1 MRAAPRFETS
11 SIFRNL
17 VGRERVKAT
26 TERVQLN
33 EVEVL
38 ALRCHLS
45 RSVQAR
51 VVHPLVDH
59 ADGTLERAQMRDGV
73 FGEHRQSEAGQQLG
87 DGVVDLGIVMVR
99 TPGQH
104 DSVRAGFFHPPQRL
118 FALGPHVALEL
129 LVLGPGLIDGSVDFS
144 TGRQLRVPLD
154 DASIRFSQ
162 LEEQAFLQVVLL
174 VVGQPRVQERRSV
187 GFTQLVDVEA
197 QRLGVACDDRAVVV
211 VASTFAFLALPF
223 GAGHPDEVRVL
234 LEQVHHVAVRKLRG
248 IAHRLGRHG
257 LDARLVGFL
266 S

>member
-1 MRAAPRFETS
+1 M
-11 SIFRNL
+11 I
-17 VGRERVKAT
+17 
-26 TERVQLN
+26 
-33 EVEVL
+33 
-38 ALRCHLS
+38 
-45 RSVQAR
+45 
-51 VVHPLVDH
+51 HPLVDH
-59 ADGTLERAQMRDGV
+59 ADGTLERAQMRNGV
-73 FGEHRQSEAGQQLG
+73 FGEHRQAEAGQQLG

-99 TPGQH
+99 TSGQH

-129 LVLGPGLIDGSVDFS
+129 FVLGPSFVDGSINLG

-154 DASIRFSQ
+154 NASIRFSQ

-174 VVGQPRVQERRSV
+174 VVGQPRVQERRRIRLA
-187 GFTQLVDVEA
+187 QLIDVEA

-211 VASTFAFLALPF
+211 VAGTFIFLALPF
-223 GAGHPDEVRVL
+223 GARHPDEVRVL